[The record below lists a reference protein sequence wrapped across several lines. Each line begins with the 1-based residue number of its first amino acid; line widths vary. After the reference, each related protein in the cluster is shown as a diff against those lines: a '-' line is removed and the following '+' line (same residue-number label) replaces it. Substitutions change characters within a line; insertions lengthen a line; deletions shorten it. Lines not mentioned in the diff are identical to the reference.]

1 MAERLYA
8 EKTFEGAITRMLHD
22 VVALHGAEFGDVQL
36 PIDAELVIVAQT
48 GLDASFL
55 RAFMRVDRDDGS
67 ACGRAL
73 RERRTVVI
81 SDVECDPEYE
91 AFRPDARK
99 AGYRAVQTTPL
110 FASDG
115 NLIGMVSTLFAR
127 VHEPTPIEMETLMGY
142 SVRAADYLQKLLKGA
157 TLRSK
162 AAEMNS
168 RLCAQFGL
176 TEEGGEHRIAI
187 GPQIAISGTE

>member
-1 MAERLYA
+1 MIANTMAERLYA
-8 EKTFEGAITRMLHD
+8 EKTFEGAITRMLHY

-91 AFRPDARK
+91 AFYKLCRCTKSRLWPL
-99 AGYRAVQTTPL
+99 QTTPL

-115 NLIGMVSTLFAR
+115 NLIGLVSTLFAS
-127 VHEPTPIEMETLMGY
+127 VHEPTPIEMETLMGT
-142 SVRAADYLQKLLKGA
+142 V
-157 TLRSK
+157 
-162 AAEMNS
+162 
-168 RLCAQFGL
+168 
-176 TEEGGEHRIAI
+176 
-187 GPQIAISGTE
+187 SGRPITCKNY